1 MTYYPYETFVKDVKT
16 LVEMTKD
23 YNPDTLVS
31 IARGGVTL
39 GHAYASATDNRQL
52 MSINS
57 VLYNEQ
63 EKGEK
68 CELFNIPDLSN
79 ASRVLILDDIIDS
92 GQTMLAVVTTLTKL
106 YPHVIIKSASIYY
119 KKTALIQS
127 AFSLYEASDWIEFFW
142 EKDFMEKRND

>member
-119 KKTALIQS
+119 KKTPLIQS